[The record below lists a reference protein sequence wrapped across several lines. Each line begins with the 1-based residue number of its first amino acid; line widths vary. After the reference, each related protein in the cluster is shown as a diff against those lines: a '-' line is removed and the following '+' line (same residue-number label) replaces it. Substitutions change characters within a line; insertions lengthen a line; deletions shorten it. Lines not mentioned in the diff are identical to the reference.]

1 MSRRGSGGLV
11 EAVLGIG
18 AKVPWPAAAA
28 LAVVFFG
35 IFRWL
40 SNIDAPDPAATTI
53 ATIAPVL
60 PRTVVRT
67 VAALLQYVVPALLL
81 VGAAISAFAHQRRR
95 ALHSSVVAGGGNAIR
110 DLSWPNFERFI
121 GAYFEE
127 HGFAVE
133 VTGSSGP
140 DGGIDL
146 KLRRG
151 KDSYL
156 VQCKHWRARQVGV
169 AIVRELYGV
178 MAGAGAVG
186 GFVVTSGSFSKEAR
200 NFAEGREIEL
210 IDGRMLEA
218 STRAAGGRA
227 RAAVASPETRAAPAC
242 PECGSSMSMRV
253 ARRGRKVGQRF
264 WGCSR
269 YPACKGTREG

>member
-81 VGAAISAFAHQRRR
+81 VGAAISAIRESAPAR
-95 ALHSSVVAGGGNAIR
+95 VA
-110 DLSWPNFERFI
+110 FI
-121 GAYFEE
+121 G
-127 HGFAVE
+127 
-133 VTGSSGP
+133 
-140 DGGIDL
+140 
-146 KLRRG
+146 R
-151 KDSYL
+151 
-156 VQCKHWRARQVGV
+156 
-169 AIVRELYGV
+169 
-178 MAGAGAVG
+178 
-186 GFVVTSGSFSKEAR
+186 
-200 NFAEGREIEL
+200 
-210 IDGRMLEA
+210 
-218 STRAAGGRA
+218 
-227 RAAVASPETRAAPAC
+227 
-242 PECGSSMSMRV
+242 
-253 ARRGRKVGQRF
+253 RRGRQRDPRSF